1 MVRINIQNVEQII
14 FQNDEIWR
22 DLPDLRYLREQ
33 WRLSRISP
41 VLKAMGKKSILDFLN
56 KAKKEHEIIVSKHL
70 GTTITIDKLDY
81 HVVQNIELPIENAEL
96 ELNLIEAENPLY
108 SYFGTYR
115 TKDKIYITFW
125 R

>member
-1 MVRINIQNVEQII
+1 M
-14 FQNDEIWR
+14 
-22 DLPDLRYLREQ
+22 
-33 WRLSRISP
+33 
-41 VLKAMGKKSILDFLN
+41 
-56 KAKKEHEIIVSKHL
+56 